1 MTMKKNN
8 EGIKERLL
16 RARALSDDELEQVSG
31 GNDTIITYNPS
42 DTNYANEYHSNCN
55 PCEWNSSDAHP
66 GKAYPGN
73 GNPGNGNP
81 GNVNGEQIGWP

>member
-1 MTMKKNN
+1 MS
-8 EGIKERLL
+8 ESIKDRFLKEHELN
-16 RARALSDDELEQVSG
+16 DDELEQVSG

-73 GNPGNGNP
+73 GNPGN
-81 GNVNGEQIGWP
+81 VNGEQIGWP

>member
-1 MTMKKNN
+1 MKKEIRVNN
-8 EGIKERLL
+8 VARRLL
-16 RARALSDDELEQVSG
+16 TDDELEQVSG

-73 GNPGNGNP
+73 GNPGN
-81 GNVNGEQIGWP
+81 VNGEQIGWT

>member
-31 GNDTIITYNPS
+31 G
-42 DTNYANEYHSNCN
+42 
-55 PCEWNSSDAHP
+55 
-66 GKAYPGN
+66 AYLKQASRRG
-73 GNPGNGNP
+73 
-81 GNVNGEQIGWP
+81 